1 MLVEL
6 DLSFNFF
13 ESLPIDAFKSLK
25 NLKFL
30 NLGSNKI
37 KVNLIICT
45 ANFFASRF
53 IFLLNFRLSRRSIC

>member
-1 MLVEL
+1 M

-13 ESLPIDAFKSLK
+13 ERLPMDGLKNLK

-37 KVNLIICT
+37 KVRDTRSHISQL
-45 ANFFASRF
+45 FFQRTNKF
-53 IFLLNFRLSRRSIC
+53 